1 MSVQKNSYKKLVK
14 KCINGKTDA
23 QKELYELFSPKMLSI
38 CYRYAKNK
46 VDAEDIF
53 QSGWLK
59 IFEKLNQLKNTD
71 LLEWWMRK
79 IFINEALQFYKKTDK
94 ISFSDNNYVLEQE
107 DRADIIIIQSFH
119 HDQITKIIQSLPV
132 KMRMVFNLYVIDGF
146 SHKEIAQKMNI
157 SEGTSKSNLHD
168 ARKILQQKITS
179 LDLEINLKSN
189 VI

>member
-1 MSVQKNSYKKLVK
+1 M
-14 KCINGKTDA
+14 
-23 QKELYELFSPKMLSI
+23 
-38 CYRYAKNK
+38 
-46 VDAEDIF
+46 VDE
-53 QSGWLK
+53 
-59 IFEKLNQLKNTD
+59 
-71 LLEWWMRK
+71 K

-94 ISFSDNNYVLEQE
+94 ISFSDNNYILEQE

-168 ARKILQQKITS
+168 ARKILKQKITS